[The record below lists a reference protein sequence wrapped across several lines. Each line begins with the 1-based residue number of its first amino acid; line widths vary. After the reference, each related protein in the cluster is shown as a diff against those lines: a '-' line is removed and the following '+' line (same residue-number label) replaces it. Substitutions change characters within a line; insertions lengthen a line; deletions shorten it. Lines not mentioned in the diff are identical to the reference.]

1 MCIYIF
7 IFIFSSLK
15 ERQRV
20 CWIGDIVVII
30 LETFCSIWQKICSGL
45 EKLKHTHT
53 CKCTKI
59 QNQNPLPLAAVCHV
73 CMYVCMYVCMG
84 TSMYTS
90 TVMLYNSL
98 QIRAFR
104 FAEESLSTVGES
116 VVLNSTNLRARM
128 PGFKSSSTSSSE
140 ISIWIS
146 RMSKAA
152 DPSQQA
158 PTSPTELS
166 REQLCQEQKSE
177 GRAPLLSLS
186 WRQDIHHLLP

>member
-1 MCIYIF
+1 MYIF
-7 IFIFSSLK
+7 IFILSSLK

-20 CWIGDIVVII
+20 CWMGDIVVII
-30 LETFCSIWQKICSGL
+30 LETFCSIWQQICSGL

-73 CMYVCMYVCMG
+73 CVCVCMG

-90 TVMLYNSL
+90 TVMVYNSL

-104 FAEESLSTVGES
+104 FVEASLSTVGES
-116 VVLNSTNLRARM
+116 VVLNSSNFRARM

-140 ISIWIS
+140 ISI
-146 RMSKAA
+146 
-152 DPSQQA
+152 
-158 PTSPTELS
+158 
-166 REQLCQEQKSE
+166 
-177 GRAPLLSLS
+177 
-186 WRQDIHHLLP
+186 